1 MPTGSRICKE
11 YTWSTGLTPIFRIR
25 ASIGP
30 GNDVLDWPIKRR
42 PLPILDVNQN
52 DADERFYEE
61 LSLRQTQML
70 AAPPTHATPTVLL
83 AADDAG
89 NGVRVAIRQRI

>member
-1 MPTGSRICKE
+1 M
-11 YTWSTGLTPIFRIR
+11 
-25 ASIGP
+25 
-30 GNDVLDWPIKRR
+30 LDWPIKRR

-89 NGVRVAIRQRI
+89 NGLRVAIPQRI

>member
-1 MPTGSRICKE
+1 LCSRVCFADERAKE
-11 YTWSTGLTPIFRIR
+11 ANELC
-25 ASIGP
+25 
-30 GNDVLDWPIKRR
+30 VQ
-42 PLPILDVNQN
+42 V

-83 AADDAG
+83 AADDAE
-89 NGVRVAIRQRI
+89 NRVRVAIRRRI